1 MRGPERPFRWLD
13 NNFEDFAMSDF
24 TDALNWQVS
33 LNISNVS
40 FVKSFDQSCF
50 LNIALTADEKQAS
63 SLVAVKMLLLF
74 QLLLIV
80 QLSRQKLSTV
90 RYFYGNNI

>member
-1 MRGPERPFRWLD
+1 
-13 NNFEDFAMSDF
+13 MSDF

>member
-1 MRGPERPFRWLD
+1 
-13 NNFEDFAMSDF
+13 MSDF

-33 LNISNVS
+33 LNISIVS
-40 FVKSFDQSCF
+40 FVKSFDQNCL

-90 RYFYGNNI
+90 RYFYGNNILPKHLFSDRLKRPVV